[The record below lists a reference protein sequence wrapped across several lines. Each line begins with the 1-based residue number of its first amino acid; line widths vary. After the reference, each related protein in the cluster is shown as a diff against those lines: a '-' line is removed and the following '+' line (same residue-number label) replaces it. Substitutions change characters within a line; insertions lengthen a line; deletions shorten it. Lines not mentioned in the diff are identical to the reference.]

1 MCSGREAD
9 TRVASVRP
17 GPRRGRQTITLDD
30 GRTIVL
36 SDETCVRAAVR
47 AGAIADEAY
56 LATLEAAEQRATAH
70 EAALRLLSYRAR
82 SEREVRTR
90 LARNGIGPDVIEE
103 EVSRLREVGLLD
115 DAAFARMW
123 VEERGQLAPRG
134 TRLLRNELRAKGI
147 ASPSIAEATK
157 AVDDEAAAL
166 VLARERG
173 ARIGPVTY
181 AEFRRR
187 VGGFLQRKGFDHEAA
202 SAALRKVWAE
212 GRGEAAEGDD

>member
-1 MCSGREAD
+1 MSSGGEAC
-9 TRVASVRP
+9 TRVASIRP

-30 GRTIVL
+30 GRTMVL
-36 SDETCVRAAVR
+36 SDQTCVSAAVH
-47 AGAIADEAY
+47 AGAIADAMY
-56 LATLEAAEQRATAH
+56 LATLEAAEQRAAAH
-70 EAALRLLSYRAR
+70 EAALRLLTYRAR
-82 SEREVRTR
+82 SEGEIRVR
-90 LARNGIGPDVIEE
+90 LAQKGIGPDVIGE
-103 EVSRLREVGLLD
+103 EVARLREVGLLD

-187 VGGFLQRKGFDHEAA
+187 VGGFLQRKGFDHDTV
-202 SAALRKVWAE
+202 SGALRKVWAE
-212 GRGEAAEGDD
+212 GRGDAAAGDD